1 MDSLLERLILKGT
14 VHWHFPRYQHTISFL
29 KEERHQVERNYHCT
43 ACGKDFKVM
52 NDEAA
57 SHEVEEGDL
66 DVHCVY
72 CQVSKQIKWPRG
84 HRYIVAIKKS
94 HAPTLPMPVTM

>member
-1 MDSLLERLILKGT
+1 
-14 VHWHFPRYQHTISFL
+14 
-29 KEERHQVERNYHCT
+29 VERNYYCT

-52 NDEAA
+52 NDEPE

-72 CQVSKQIKWPRG
+72 CQVSKRIKWPRED
-84 HRYIVAIKKS
+84 RYIVAIKKS
-94 HAPTLPMPVTM
+94 HTPTLPMPVTM